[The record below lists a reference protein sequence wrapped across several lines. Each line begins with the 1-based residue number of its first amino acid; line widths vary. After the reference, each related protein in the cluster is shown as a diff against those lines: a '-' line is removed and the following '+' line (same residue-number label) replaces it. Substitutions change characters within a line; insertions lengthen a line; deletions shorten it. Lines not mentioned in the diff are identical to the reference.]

1 MSKPINEVRLS
12 GRAGKDAET
21 KYTPGGKAVT
31 KFSIAQGGGKKK
43 SGAGEWPVHWFDIV
57 GFDHEQAQEVKKGML
72 VEVTGRL
79 STSTWA
85 DKATGQK
92 RKAVEVIAE
101 TVDLAI
107 EVDSD
112 RLPPSKPTK
121 PLGITD
127 EDTDLG
133 IPF

>member
-1 MSKPINEVRLS
+1 MSKPINAVHLS
-12 GRAGKDAET
+12 GRAGRDAET

-43 SGAGEWPVHWFDIV
+43 NGPGEWPVHWFDIV
-57 GFDHEQAQEVKKGML
+57 AFDHEQAQEVKKGML
-72 VEVTGRL
+72 VEITGRL

-107 EVDSD
+107 EASGD
-112 RLPPSKPTK
+112 RLPPSKPT
-121 PLGITD
+121 PSLEID
-127 EDTDLG
+127 SSD